1 MAWKIC
7 YAVPVVERAF
17 ASLVLIAF
25 ACLFGARAH
34 AQPRPRTLLRVL
46 ATSGVEGRFG
56 TPVCD
61 SGRDLVPHPSA
72 LFSYALSRQS
82 EAADRP
88 LIVDTGGLF
97 EPSGVARFAQEHNP
111 EALAELAHAL
121 GYRVL
126 SLGERDLAA
135 ERTLIVSVFA
145 ALNRRGIPV
154 VASNLRCASDARLLC
169 DAVIDERDGPI
180 SIEAGNQ
187 TVSVLGF
194 LDPSVL
200 SRVSPDRAQGVSL
213 APIAE
218 ALPRAVR
225 LARLQNEIVIAV
237 LPLGTDEAIALTEEM
252 DERDRPDLVILAS
265 SQSRLLFARPVS
277 VVPPIVAAPPNE
289 TVEVIIQEPS
299 FERPGVL
306 GTLAHPLGQ
315 RGITVGEPVLD
326 FLDDIGPAY
335 CATWGRPLLG
345 GRLARA
351 IDPQGVATLVADL
364 MRESVNA
371 DVAVLN
377 HAIVDESFQP
387 AHEHEL
393 TASDLYVALE
403 HDEPLYEAYVPREW
417 LVQLANQRDDSALL
431 TPGLTGRDGDTRVRG
446 RPLVSRAGYRV
457 VTVRFLART
466 GQLPALPRGVR
477 WQLLSVHSLHDP
489 LALERSEEAEPEDG
503 ILLRELAIAALSRRD
518 TRDPRDVRAAPGN
531 TPEWLVQGT
540 VDGTF
545 SGSSITNPGRYD
557 VASLNRT
564 STVALGL
571 EVNLHADATAP
582 DWTWENLGVLRY
594 RTQWTQGA
602 TTSTGTTSGTFSEAI
617 DQIQMRSA
625 GSYRGF
631 RASNSEWFVPDPY
644 LEVFIESELTEPS
657 TRDWHW
663 FLFRPT
669 LGARFPLTTDL
680 ELKLQTGLEAQ
691 LLQPG
696 NEADWGLGA
705 VLTLRPWDL
714 LRDGDRRM
722 QLQGLV
728 DFFFADPGD
737 ANRVQVRGSL
747 DASLDL
753 AGPLALTFGARV
765 YVQQERGGE
774 MGFALDATA
783 GFRIGTLTRAVGP

>member
-1 MAWKIC
+1 M
-7 YAVPVVERAF
+7 PVVERTF
-17 ASLVLIAF
+17 ASLALIAL
-25 ACLFGARAH
+25 ACLFGAQAH
-34 AQPRPRTLLRVL
+34 AQPRPRTLMRVL
-46 ATSGVEGRFG
+46 ATSGVDGRFG

-61 SGRDLVPHPSA
+61 NGRDLVPHPSA
-72 LFSYALSRQS
+72 LFTYALSRQTG
-82 EAADRP
+82 AGDQP
-88 LIVDTGGLF
+88 LIIDTGGLF
-97 EPSGVARFAQEHNP
+97 EPSGVSRFAQEHQP
-111 EALAELAHAL
+111 DALAELAQQL
-121 GYRVL
+121 GYRAL

-135 ERTLIVSVFA
+135 QRNRIVRVFA
-145 ALNRRGIPV
+145 ALAARGIPV
-154 VASNLRCASDARLLC
+154 VASNLRCEAEATLLC
-169 DAVIDERDGPI
+169 DVAIDELDAPI
-180 SIEAGNQ
+180 SMQSGEQ

-194 LDPSVL
+194 LDPAVL
-200 SRVSPDRAQGVSL
+200 SRVSPDRAEGISI

-218 ALPRAVR
+218 ALPQAVR
-225 LARLQNEIVIAV
+225 RARLRSEIVVAV
-237 LPLGTDEAIALTEEM
+237 LPMGTDEAIALTEEL
-252 DERDRPDLVILAS
+252 DEQDRPDLVILAS

-277 VVPPIVAAPPNE
+277 VVPPIVAAPPSE
-289 TVEVIIQEPS
+289 TVEVIVQEPS

-345 GRLARA
+345 GRLARP
-351 IDPQGVATLVADL
+351 IDPDGVTSLVADL
-364 MRESVNA
+364 MRESVDA

-377 HAIVDESFQP
+377 HAIVDDSFQP
-387 AHEHEL
+387 AHEDEL

-417 LVQLANQRDDSALL
+417 LVQLANRRDEAGLV

-446 RPLVSRAGYRV
+446 RPLISRAGYRV

-466 GQLPALPRGVR
+466 GQLPPLPRGVN
-477 WQLLSVHSLHDP
+477 WHVLNADSLR
-489 LALERSEEAEPEDG
+489 ERMIGEGTSEPRGEDG
-503 ILLRELAIAALSRRD
+503 ITLRELALAALSRRD
-518 TRDPRDVRAAPGN
+518 ARDPRDVRTPPGN
-531 TPEWLVQGT
+531 APEWLVQGT

-545 SGSSITNPGRYD
+545 SGSSITNPDRYD
-557 VASLNRT
+557 VAPLNRT

-571 EVNLHADATAP
+571 EVNLRADATAP

-602 TTSTGTTSGTFSEAI
+602 VTASGTAPGTFTEAI
-617 DQIQMRSA
+617 DQIQLRSA

-631 RASNSEWFVPDPY
+631 RATNSEWFVPDPY
-644 LEVFIESELTEPS
+644 VEVFIESELTEPS

-663 FLFRPT
+663 LLFRPT

-691 LLQPG
+691 LLRPG

-714 LRDGDRRM
+714 LKDGDRRL
-722 QLQGLV
+722 QLQGLI

-737 ANRVQVRGSL
+737 ANRLQVRGSL

-753 AGPLALTFGARV
+753 AGPLSLTFGARV
-765 YVQQERGGE
+765 YMQQERSGE
-774 MGFALDATA
+774 LGFALDATA
-783 GFRIGTLTRAVGP
+783 GFRIGTLTRAIGP